1 MKAQATVFKKI
12 DKYVIKVHLSLYMRG
27 KHICIYI
34 EKKIFKQKKTWS
46 RLKIVIVKVIEPRFY
61 TMLHAH
67 FLQ

>member
-34 EKKIFKQKKTWS
+34 EKKIFKQKKNM
-46 RLKIVIVKVIEPRFY
+46 EPAQNCHRESY
-61 TMLHAH
+61 
-67 FLQ
+67 